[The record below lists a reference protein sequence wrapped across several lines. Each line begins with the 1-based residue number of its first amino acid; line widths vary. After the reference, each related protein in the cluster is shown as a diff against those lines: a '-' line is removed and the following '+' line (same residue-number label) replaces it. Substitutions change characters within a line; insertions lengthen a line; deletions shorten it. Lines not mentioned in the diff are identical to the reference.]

1 MYLYKEEITMT
12 DKEFNILLESLEID
26 EEQLANISGGRV
38 LAATKE
44 ADILAQLRIPTEA
57 LRQLPFEAVRPFI
70 NNGTLTKENLRE
82 ILKKKV

>member
-1 MYLYKEEITMT
+1 MT
-12 DKEFNILLESLEID
+12 DKEFNMLLESLELD
-26 EEQLANISGGRV
+26 EEQLADISGGRV

-44 ADILAQLRIPTEA
+44 ADILAQLRIPTET

-70 NNGTLTKENLRE
+70 NNGTLTKDNLRE